1 MTRREIREHLL
12 RLLFLKEFHEADEIN
27 EQNQL
32 YFDVLLPNEGTKV
45 EDANMVMERY
55 NKLKEC
61 LPEID
66 SKLIKE
72 MQKWNLKRVGIV
84 ERNILRLGTFEMFY
98 DEVVPAIAIN
108 EAVELAKIYGGD
120 QAPGFI
126 NGVLGRIVKNTN
138 INITDDTEQ

>member
-1 MTRREIREHLL
+1 MKRREIREHLL
-12 RLLFLKEFHEADEIN
+12 RLLFLKEFHEADEIE

-32 YFDVLLPNEGTKV
+32 YFDVLLPNEGKGV
-45 EDANMVMERY
+45 DDAKEVMERY
-55 NKLKEC
+55 DKLKTY

-66 SKLIKE
+66 SKLITE

-84 ERNILRLGTFEMFY
+84 ERNLLRLATFEVLY
-98 DEVVPAIAIN
+98 DEIPSAVAIN

-126 NGVLGRIVKNTN
+126 NGVLSRIVKTKEN
-138 INITDDTEQ
+138 TEQ

>member
-1 MTRREIREHLL
+1 MKRREIREHLL
-12 RLLFLKEFHEADEIN
+12 RLLFLKEFHEADEME

-32 YFDVLLPNEGTKV
+32 YFDVLLPNEGKGV
-45 EDANMVMERY
+45 DDAKEVMERY
-55 NKLKEC
+55 DKLKTY

-66 SKLIKE
+66 SKLITE

-84 ERNILRLGTFEMFY
+84 ERNLLRLATFEVLY
-98 DEVVPAIAIN
+98 DEIPSAVAIN

-126 NGVLGRIVKNTN
+126 NGVLSRIVKTKEN
-138 INITDDTEQ
+138 TEQ

>member
-1 MTRREIREHLL
+1 MKRSEIREHLL
-12 RLLFLKEFHEADEIN
+12 RLLFLKEFHEADEIE

-32 YFDVLLPNEGTKV
+32 YFDVLLPNEGKGV
-45 EDANMVMERY
+45 DDAKEVMERY
-55 NKLKEC
+55 DKLKTY

-66 SKLIKE
+66 SKLITE

-84 ERNILRLGTFEMFY
+84 ERNLLRLATFEVLY
-98 DEVVPAIAIN
+98 DEIPSAVAIN

-126 NGVLGRIVKNTN
+126 NGVLSRIVKTKEN
-138 INITDDTEQ
+138 TEQ

>member
-32 YFDVLLPNEGTKV
+32 YFDVLLPNEGTNV
-45 EDANMVMERY
+45 EDTTMVMERY

-98 DEVVPAIAIN
+98 DEVAPAVAIN

-126 NGVLGRIVKNTN
+126 NGVLGRIVKNTS
-138 INITDDTEQ
+138 ITNDMEQ

>member
-1 MTRREIREHLL
+1 MMKRREIREHLL
-12 RLLFLKEFHEADEIN
+12 RLLFLKEFHEADEIE

-32 YFDVLLPNEGTKV
+32 YFDVLLPNEGKGV
-45 EDANMVMERY
+45 DDAKEVMERY
-55 NKLKEC
+55 DKLKTY

-66 SKLIKE
+66 SKLITE

-84 ERNILRLGTFEMFY
+84 ERNLLRLATFEVLY
-98 DEVVPAIAIN
+98 DEIPSAVAIN

-126 NGVLGRIVKNTN
+126 NGVLSRIVKTKEN
-138 INITDDTEQ
+138 TEQ

>member
-32 YFDVLLPNEGTKV
+32 YFDVLLPNEGTEV
-45 EDANMVMERY
+45 EDAAMVMERY
-55 NKLKEC
+55 NKLKGC

-84 ERNILRLGTFEMFY
+84 ERNILRLGTYEMFY
-98 DEVVPAIAIN
+98 DEVAPAVAIN

-126 NGVLGRIVKNTN
+126 NGVLGRIVKNTS
-138 INITDDTEQ
+138 ITNNTEQ

>member
-1 MTRREIREHLL
+1 MKRREIREHLL
-12 RLLFLKEFHEADEIN
+12 RLLFLKEFHEADEVD

-32 YFDVLLPNEGTKV
+32 YFDVLLPNEGKGV
-45 EDANMVMERY
+45 DDAKEVMDRY
-55 NKLKEC
+55 DKLKTY

-66 SKLIKE
+66 SKLITE

-84 ERNILRLGTFEMFY
+84 ERNLLRLATFEVLY
-98 DEVVPAIAIN
+98 DEIPSAVAIN

-126 NGVLGRIVKNTN
+126 NGVLSRIVKTKEN
-138 INITDDTEQ
+138 TEQ

>member
-1 MTRREIREHLL
+1 MKRREIREHLL
-12 RLLFLKEFHEADEIN
+12 RLLFLKEFHEADEIE

-32 YFDVLLPNEGTKV
+32 YFDVLLPNEGKGID
-45 EDANMVMERY
+45 DAKEVMERY
-55 NKLKEC
+55 DKLKTY

-66 SKLIKE
+66 SKLITE

-84 ERNILRLGTFEMFY
+84 ERNLLRLATFEVLY
-98 DEVVPAIAIN
+98 DEIPSAVAIN

-126 NGVLGRIVKNTN
+126 NGVLSRIVKTKEN
-138 INITDDTEQ
+138 TEQ

>member
-1 MTRREIREHLL
+1 MKRREIREHLL
-12 RLLFLKEFHEADEIN
+12 RLLFLKEFHEADEIE

-32 YFDVLLPNEGTKV
+32 YFDVLLPNEGKGV
-45 EDANMVMERY
+45 DDAKEVMERY
-55 NKLKEC
+55 DKLKTF

-66 SKLIKE
+66 SKLITE

-84 ERNILRLGTFEMFY
+84 ERNLLRLATFEVLY
-98 DEVVPAIAIN
+98 DEIPSAVAIN

-126 NGVLGRIVKNTN
+126 NGVLSRIVKTKEN
-138 INITDDTEQ
+138 TEQ

>member
-1 MTRREIREHLL
+1 MKRREIREHLL
-12 RLLFLKEFHEADEIN
+12 RLLFLKEFHEADEIE

-32 YFDVLLPNEGTKV
+32 YFDVLLPNEGKGV
-45 EDANMVMERY
+45 DDAKEVIDRY
-55 NKLKEC
+55 DKLKTY

-66 SKLIKE
+66 SKLITE

-84 ERNILRLGTFEMFY
+84 ERNLLRLATFEVLY
-98 DEVVPAIAIN
+98 DEIPSAVAIN

-126 NGVLGRIVKNTN
+126 NGVLSRIVKTKEN
-138 INITDDTEQ
+138 TEQ

>member
-1 MTRREIREHLL
+1 MKRREIREHLL
-12 RLLFLKEFHEADEIN
+12 RLLFLKEFHEADEIE

-32 YFDVLLPNEGTKV
+32 YFDVLLPNEGKGV
-45 EDANMVMERY
+45 DDAKEVMERY
-55 NKLKEC
+55 DKLKIY

-66 SKLIKE
+66 SKLITE

-84 ERNILRLGTFEMFY
+84 ERNLLRLATFEVLY
-98 DEVVPAIAIN
+98 DEIPSAVAIN

-126 NGVLGRIVKNTN
+126 NGVLSRIVKTKEN
-138 INITDDTEQ
+138 TEQ

>member
-1 MTRREIREHLL
+1 MKRREIREHLL
-12 RLLFLKEFHEADEIN
+12 RLLFLKEFHEADEVD

-32 YFDVLLPNEGTKV
+32 YFDVLLPNEGKGV
-45 EDANMVMERY
+45 DDAKEVMERY
-55 NKLKEC
+55 DKLKTY

-66 SKLIKE
+66 SKLITE

-84 ERNILRLGTFEMFY
+84 ERNLLRLATFEVLY
-98 DEVVPAIAIN
+98 DEIPSAVAIN

-126 NGVLGRIVKNTN
+126 NGVLSRIVKTKEN
-138 INITDDTEQ
+138 TEQ

>member
-32 YFDVLLPNEGTKV
+32 YFDVLLPNEGTNV
-45 EDANMVMERY
+45 EDTTMVMERY

-98 DEVVPAIAIN
+98 DEVAPAVAIN

-126 NGVLGRIVKNTN
+126 NGVLGRIVKNTG
-138 INITDDTEQ
+138 ITNDTEQ

>member
-32 YFDVLLPNEGTKV
+32 YFDVLLPNEGTNV
-45 EDANMVMERY
+45 EDTTMVMERY

-84 ERNILRLGTFEMFY
+84 ERNILRLGTFEMFH
-98 DEVVPAIAIN
+98 DEVAPAVAIN

-126 NGVLGRIVKNTN
+126 NGVLGRIVKNTS
-138 INITDDTEQ
+138 ITNDTEQ

>member
-1 MTRREIREHLL
+1 MKRREIREHLL
-12 RLLFLKEFHEADEIN
+12 RLLFLKEFHEADEIE

-32 YFDVLLPNEGTKV
+32 YFDVLLPNEGKGV
-45 EDANMVMERY
+45 DDAKEVMERY
-55 NKLKEC
+55 DKLKIY

-66 SKLIKE
+66 SKLITE

-84 ERNILRLGTFEMFY
+84 ERNLLRLATFEVLY
-98 DEVVPAIAIN
+98 DEIPSAIAIN

-126 NGVLGRIVKNTN
+126 NGVLSRIVKTKEN
-138 INITDDTEQ
+138 TEQ

>member
-1 MTRREIREHLL
+1 MKRREIREHLL
-12 RLLFLKEFHEADEIN
+12 RLLFLKEFHEADEIE

-32 YFDVLLPNEGTKV
+32 YFDVLLPNEGKGV
-45 EDANMVMERY
+45 DDAKEVMDRY
-55 NKLKEC
+55 DKLKTY

-66 SKLIKE
+66 SKLITE

-84 ERNILRLGTFEMFY
+84 ERNLLRLATFEVLY
-98 DEVVPAIAIN
+98 DEIPSAVAIN

-126 NGVLGRIVKNTN
+126 NGVLSRIVKTKEN
-138 INITDDTEQ
+138 TEQ

>member
-32 YFDVLLPNEGTKV
+32 YFDVLLPNEGTNV
-45 EDANMVMERY
+45 EDTTMVMERY

-98 DEVVPAIAIN
+98 DEVAPAVAIN

-126 NGVLGRIVKNTN
+126 NGVLGRIVKNTS
-138 INITDDTEQ
+138 ITNDTEQ